1 MSGRKRRLLKW
12 IVAAQSRFRQRGTS
26 LSPDR
31 PRNRPISCAE
41 RAQVKILHRRYSP
54 GIRAARS

>member
-26 LSPDR
+26 L
-31 PRNRPISCAE
+31 
-41 RAQVKILHRRYSP
+41 RRIP
-54 GIRAARS
+54 GEWEPP